1 MNTPLIIS
9 EDSFQKAW
17 AKAII
22 ALSQNNWELWDLII
36 NIRNPVM
43 FDQNIQEEMRQFA
56 INHSDDMIEPNK
68 VAYTIFPFK
77 LYRPGVTRERLH
89 KGYWRYFKVTRHM
102 EHSGWGTYFERMI
115 KYPCPTG
122 TGSID
127 QLGNIIDNINNRTT
141 NYGAA
146 HVIIIPQPHRDINKK
161 MGAPCL
167 NYLTV
172 QVEKPDRADRKTIS
186 LLAVYRNHDFRG
198 RAYGNYLGLCR
209 LLQYI
214 AAETNSN
221 VGKITCISSRGNVP
235 NDKRCLLELANS
247 FVGREEELYGRV

>member
-1 MNTPLIIS
+1 MNTPLLIS
-9 EDSFQKAW
+9 EDSFQNAW

-22 ALSQNNWELWDLII
+22 ALSQNNWELWDMII
-36 NIRNPVM
+36 NIRNPLIL
-43 FDQNIQEEMRQFA
+43 DQNIQEEMRQFA
-56 INHSDDMIEPNK
+56 INHSDMIEPNK

-89 KGYWRYFKVTRHM
+89 KGYWRYFKITRSM

-115 KYPCPTG
+115 RYPCPTG
-122 TGSID
+122 NID
-127 QLGNIIDNINNRTT
+127 QLGNIIDNINNRST

-146 HVIIIPQPHRDINKK
+146 HVIIIPQPHRDINKI

-172 QVEKPDRADRKTIS
+172 QVENPDHTDRKTIS

-198 RAYGNYLGLCR
+198 RAYGNYLGLCM

-221 VGKITCISSRGNVP
+221 LGKITCISSRGDVP
-235 NDKRCLLELANS
+235 NDKRDLLKLANS
-247 FVGREEELYGRV
+247 YLGQGRGSYDSV